1 MAESQTMKCA
11 EHPDVETTLKCSK
24 CGKPICPKC
33 MVQTPV
39 GARCRDCAKLSVPP
53 TYRVNTVFYLRA
65 VGAALVTAV
74 IIGLIWGFVSNY
86 LPYIF
91 LNLLLAAGFG
101 YAIGEVTGLAV
112 NRKRGVWL
120 AVIGGAA
127 VAVSYA
133 VRIFSFGE
141 IPSAGM
147 DLAIDI
153 VGLFLGIYLAVN
165 RLY

>member
-1 MAESQTMKCA
+1 MAEPQTMRCA
-11 EHPDVETTLKCSK
+11 EHPDVETNLKCSK

-39 GARCRDCAKLSVPP
+39 GARCRDCAKLSVLP
-53 TYRVNTVFYLRA
+53 TYRVSAVFYLRA
-65 VGAALVTAV
+65 VGTALLAAV
-74 IIGLIWGFVSNY
+74 IIGLLWGFVSNY

-127 VAVSYA
+127 VAVSYI

-141 IPSAGM
+141 VPLVGL